1 MAEANRD
8 DATFADDDNLAG
20 LTEFPPEEPLA
31 VDERLT
37 PVEEQAGERFE
48 RRVAHREDHDADRP
62 EPDRVGTLVA
72 PGGDELGVD
81 DEADEIAMEMRDAD
95 PTLWETALELEGTIP
110 AEEAAM
116 HLTDDPPM
124 DGDDGYLDE
133 D

>member
-1 MAEANRD
+1 MAQTDRD
-8 DATFADDDNLAG
+8 DATFADDDNLTG

-48 RRVAHREDHDADRP
+48 RRVAHREDHDDDRP

-72 PGGDELGVD
+72 PGGGLGFD
-81 DEADEIAMEMRDAD
+81 DEGDEVAMETRGAD
-95 PTLWETALELEGTIP
+95 PTLWETALELEGTVP

-116 HLTDDPPM
+116 HLTEPPPM
-124 DGDDGYLDE
+124 DDSDGYLDG